1 MALLVAFAVLVDL
14 RGGGTQRRPFAGS
27 DLPAGTLLSEA
38 DIEWRDVPSGLLPEP
53 LLSGKVIAHA
63 LARGDPIA
71 PSALAD
77 HRPPPREWWSV
88 ELPLPQDTVAGTA
101 ARVVVDDPPLATE
114 AVVVS
119 VAEGGA
125 FDAFTTGLVA
135 VPPQYADA
143 LARAA
148 ARGNAIVMLAP

>member
-14 RGGGTQRRPFAGS
+14 RGGDTQRRPFARS
-27 DLPAGTLLSEA
+27 DLPAGTFLSEG
-38 DIEWRDVPSGLLPEP
+38 DIEWHDVPSGLLPEP
-53 LLSGKVIAHA
+53 LLDGKVIARS
-63 LARGDPIA
+63 LARGDPIT

-77 HRPPPREWWSV
+77 HRPPPEDWWSV
-88 ELPLPQDTVAGTA
+88 ELPLPENTVAGTA
-101 ARVVVDDPPLATE
+101 ARVVVDDPPLATD

-125 FDAFTTGLVA
+125 FDASTTGLVA
-135 VPPQYADA
+135 VPPQFADA

-148 ARGNAIVMLAP
+148 ARGNAIVLLAP